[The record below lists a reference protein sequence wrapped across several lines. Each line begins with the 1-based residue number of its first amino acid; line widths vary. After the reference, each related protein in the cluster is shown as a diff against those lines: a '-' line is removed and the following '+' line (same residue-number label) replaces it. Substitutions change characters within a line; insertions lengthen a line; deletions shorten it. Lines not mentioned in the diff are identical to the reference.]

1 MMAGIRG
8 KRGPAPVFAH
18 GIGIAARLRRGSVRV
33 AAMLAA
39 VLLAGCAAGPREP
52 TITISEPVAQ
62 PVPAPAPAA
71 AAAASE
77 HPRLVAAYGGV
88 YNDPQVERAIA
99 RAVGRLVAA
108 SDAPAQS
115 YRITILNSPA
125 VNAFAMPG
133 GYLYVTRGLLALAND
148 TSEVAAVLA
157 HEMAHVTADHAMA
170 RQRRAEAAAVV
181 TKVAATVTQDQ
192 QVARNAI
199 AKSQMSLAQFSQ
211 AQELEADAIGV
222 RTLGRAGYDPFAAAR
237 FLNSMGQYA
246 DLKTPRRDGG
256 QATDF
261 LSTHPA
267 TPERIEMAIRA
278 ARGVGAPGI
287 GSQDRDVYL
296 QSLDGMLYGDDP
308 REGFVHGRS
317 FLHAELGIAF
327 TAPAGFLLENTARA
341 VLGTDGGTM
350 AMRFDAVELSQDVSL
365 DSYLSSGWVKGLIPD
380 SLRVLEIGGLQAA
393 TASAIADNWSFRI
406 AVIRKDIHVFR
417 FIFATANPTPA
428 FDRAFTETT
437 ASFRQLSASEAAALR
452 PLRIRIIQ
460 VRPGDTAASLSA
472 RMTGIAEERRQSL
485 FRVLNGLDTGL
496 EPAVGSYVKI
506 VAG

>member
-1 MMAGIRG
+1 MCGSGSVRAGG
-8 KRGPAPVFAH
+8 S
-18 GIGIAARLRRGSVRV
+18 GIAARWQRGLQR
-33 AAMLAA
+33 AGFML
-39 VLLAGCAAGPREP
+39 VLLAATGCAAGPQEP
-52 TITISEPVAQ
+52 TITISEPTPQ
-62 PVPAPAPAA
+62 PVAAPAPAA

-99 RAVGRLVAA
+99 RAVGKLVAA
-108 SDAPAQS
+108 SDMPSQS

-157 HEMAHVTADHAMA
+157 HEMAHVTADHAVA

-181 TKVAATVTQDQ
+181 TKVASTVTQDQ
-192 QVARNAI
+192 QVARSAI
-199 AKSQMSLAQFSQ
+199 AKSQMSLARFSQ
-211 AQELEADAIGV
+211 EQELEADAIGV

-246 DLKTPRRDGG
+246 GLKSPQRGNG

-261 LSTHPA
+261 LSTHPT
-267 TPERIEMAIRA
+267 TPERINMAIRA
-278 ARGVGAPGI
+278 ARAIGAPGI
-287 GSQDRDVYL
+287 GTQDRDVYL

-317 FLHAELGIAF
+317 FLHADLGIAF
-327 TAPAGFLLENTARA
+327 TAPAGFLVENTARA

-350 AMRFDAVELSQDVSL
+350 AMRFDAVELSPGISL
-365 DSYLSSGWVKGLIPD
+365 DAYLTSGWVKGLIPD
-380 SLRVLEIGGLQAA
+380 SLRVTEIDGLQAA

-406 AVIRKDIHVFR
+406 AVIRKDVHVFR
-417 FIFATANPTPA
+417 FIFATANPSPA
-428 FDRAFTETT
+428 FDRAFAETIAT
-437 ASFRQLSASEAAALR
+437 FHKLSPAQVSALR

-460 VRPGDTAASLSA
+460 VRPGDTVESLSA
-472 RMTGIAEERRQSL
+472 RMSGIAEERRTSL
-485 FRVLNGLDTGL
+485 FLVLNGLDPGL
-496 EPAVGSYVKI
+496 SPVVGSYVKI
-506 VAG
+506 VAD

>member
-1 MMAGIRG
+1 MARARRPGVSR
-8 KRGPAPVFAH
+8 
-18 GIGIAARLRRGSVRV
+18 AALL
-33 AAMLAA
+33 LAA
-39 VLLAGCAAGPREP
+39 LVLAGCAAGPREP

-62 PVPAPAPAA
+62 PAPAPAPAA

-99 RAVGRLVAA
+99 RAVGRLVAG
-108 SDAPAQS
+108 SDAPSQS

-157 HEMAHVTADHAMA
+157 HEMAHVTADHAVA

-181 TKVAATVTQDQ
+181 TKVAANVTQDQ
-192 QVARNAI
+192 QVAKSAV

-256 QATDF
+256 QAADF

-267 TPERIEMAIRA
+267 TPERINMAIRA
-278 ARGVGAPGI
+278 ARGIGSPGI

-296 QSLDGMLYGDDP
+296 KSLDGMLYGDDP

-327 TAPAGFLLENTARA
+327 TAPAGFVLENTARA

-365 DSYLSSGWVKGLIPD
+365 STYLASGWVKGLIPD
-380 SLRVLEIGGLQAA
+380 SLRVTEVDGLQAA

-406 AVIRKDIHVFR
+406 AVVREGVHVFR

-428 FDRAFTETT
+428 FDRAFVETT
-437 ASFRQLSASEAAALR
+437 SSFRRLSAAEASALR
-452 PLRIRIIQ
+452 PLRIRIVQ
-460 VRPGDTAASLSA
+460 VRPGDTVDSLAA
-472 RMTGIAEERRQSL
+472 RMTGIAEERRRTL
-485 FRVLNGLDTGL
+485 FLVLNGLDPGL
-496 EPAVGSYVKI
+496 EPVAGSYVKI
-506 VAG
+506 VSG